1 MNQPYHNNWKV
12 KFLWLKSN
20 FIISHSFGFL
30 NHNLTHNTR
39 GVFLGK
45 KMRHYY
51 CMLTYLFAA
60 TMTDQ
65 KQWMVN
71 NHKWL
76 TVLIS
81 LSMALLYT
89 IIICSNDVNQLYI
102 WRYCSKYAF
111 ESSLIFSFYIIY
123 IVLFSTIYFFSLF
136 F

>member
-1 MNQPYHNNWKV
+1 MNQSYHNNWKV
-12 KFLWLKSN
+12 KFIWLKSN

>member
-1 MNQPYHNNWKV
+1 MNQSYHNNWKV
-12 KFLWLKSN
+12 KFIWLKSN

-102 WRYCSKYAF
+102 WRYGGKYAF
-111 ESSLIFSFYIIY
+111 GSSLIFFFT
-123 IVLFSTIYFFSLF
+123 LFILYYFQPFRFFFLF